1 MLLLDTHAFVWLVS
15 DQEQLTTDALNA
27 VSANAGRL
35 HLSSVSGLEIG
46 LLVKRERLELPA
58 SPDVFMRQG
67 MAQHG
72 VQEIPMT
79 WEIAYRSSCLPELHN
94 DPFDRIIIATA
105 QLNGMD
111 ILSRDQM
118 IPTYPGTRVIW

>member
-15 DQEQLTTDALNA
+15 DQKQFTSDALNA

-46 LLVKRERLELPA
+46 LLVKRDRLVLPTA
-58 SPDVFMRQG
+58 PDVFIRRG
-67 MAQHG
+67 MTQHHI
-72 VQEIPMT
+72 QEMPMT

-111 ILSRDQM
+111 ILSKDRM
-118 IPTYPGTRVIW
+118 IPTYPGTKVIW